1 MGTICFFFFNFSDA
15 CSPPE
20 ILIPTQ
26 KLQNVWP
33 RQDLNLHLLIDQG
46 GNRTHT
52 SGPRDDQR
60 PP

>member
-1 MGTICFFFFNFSDA
+1 MSLRANRLFQLDALKTQNHFNS
-15 CSPPE
+15 
-20 ILIPTQ
+20 IT
-26 KLQNVWP
+26 KLQNGWP

-52 SGPRDDQR
+52 SGPRDDQC